1 MINLP
6 LSDSVVSKM
15 KANKPKRVTTSK
27 DVNTAIS
34 EILKLSPT
42 EILAKLS
49 AKFESNS
56 VRLTDE

>member
-1 MINLP
+1 MINRP

-15 KANKPKRVTTSK
+15 KANKQKRVTTSK